1 MAEPKAPSILI
12 ISAHFPPSPSIGG
25 KRPHK
30 IARVLTDSGW
40 NTTVLTIG
48 EVATIEHHPSTS
60 GEFVVARETPF
71 LPKKFFRRF
80 QPGAG
85 SRGASAEARSP
96 ASDRQ
101 RNPSQVLRKAISQ
114 LLTRIQGIDEWAWWS
129 RSMGKTLTQSQ
140 FDVVLV
146 TIPPFSTALGAIKL
160 AQRLQ
165 AKLVLDYRDPWSDLP
180 DKDHYQRIHGRD
192 MSSIF
197 DDMESRCLDAA
208 QLVFTVSPAIEQM
221 LKNRRSDLK
230 IKTVP
235 QGFTGAIHR
244 SDFVEDFFL
253 YAGSLAYGRSL
264 SEVLAALVKL
274 NHGRER
280 KIKLRYCGEHDDF
293 AEQQARAT
301 GALDLL
307 ETLGT
312 RAQSEVDELACHAL
326 ASFVIVSP
334 QYEYAYPGKIFDLI
348 NSGRPILVISREP
361 CEAGKLVE
369 EYGLGGSFDRD
380 SLEQLPAALENLV
393 RAPEFPYGNTIE
405 SLEDRVVLTQLET
418 SLRELIR

>member
-1 MAEPKAPSILI
+1 M
-12 ISAHFPPSPSIGG
+12 
-25 KRPHK
+25 
-30 IARVLTDSGW
+30 
-40 NTTVLTIG
+40 
-48 EVATIEHHPSTS
+48 
-60 GEFVVARETPF
+60 
-71 LPKKFFRRF
+71 
-80 QPGAG
+80 
-85 SRGASAEARSP
+85 
-96 ASDRQ
+96 
-101 RNPSQVLRKAISQ
+101 
-114 LLTRIQGIDEWAWWS
+114 
-129 RSMGKTLTQSQ
+129 
-140 FDVVLV
+140 
-146 TIPPFSTALGAIKL
+146 
-160 AQRLQ
+160 
-165 AKLVLDYRDPWSDLP
+165 LDYRDPWSDLP

-192 MSSIF
+192 MTSIF

-208 QLVFTVSPAIEQM
+208 QLVFTVSPAIERM
-221 LKNRRSDLK
+221 LKNRRSDLQ

-235 QGFTGAIHR
+235 QGFTGPIHR
-244 SDFVEDFFL
+244 SDSVEDFFL

-307 ETLGT
+307 ENLGT

-348 NSGRPILVISREP
+348 NSGRPIFVISREP

-369 EYGLGGSFDRD
+369 EYGLGRSFDRNHWNNFP
-380 SLEQLPAALENLV
+380 LPWK
-393 RAPEFPYGNTIE
+393 T
-405 SLEDRVVLTQLET
+405 
-418 SLRELIR
+418 